1 MKEKSLLKRVA
12 EAAQDPAFI
21 IGGIIVGAL
30 ILLAVIGPEIAPYN
44 PYIRSEIQ
52 IVDGVMQKAPID
64 PCPTFPL
71 GTNPYGVDMLSLLLH
86 GAQTTLLIALSAT
99 IIRVMV
105 GLVLGA
111 LAGWF
116 PGTLLDRIV
125 LGLIEFLAAVPGIIL
140 AIIMLLAVG
149 IRSGQI
155 AFILALSVVGWGEI
169 AQIVRS
175 HVISI
180 RNAEFI
186 QAARAVG
193 LTPLETL
200 SRHVLP
206 NLTGT
211 LVTMA
216 ALEAGSALLLLGEI
230 GMIGIFIGGGAFIAG
245 DPGTPSLTIPEI
257 PEWGSLIGTNWRYFQ
272 SRPWLV
278 LYPAA
283 SFFIAILGFNL
294 LGFGMQRFIKRGRF
308 YPSGV
313 SVFKFVASLILVLSV
328 VQFLF
333 ANTGPETE
341 YKPKSEYFDV
351 SRAWVDIAYLTNEAH
366 GGRTTGTPGA
376 MLAAEYIG
384 EVFAAQG
391 LTPLMTGSY
400 QQRYRLSQGQV
411 SQEPELE
418 VDGMVFT
425 FSDGFGFD
433 PIVPIQGEGVIE
445 ASETFFLLNPPGTR
459 FSYSL
464 PYGSMILLGE
474 DPYESSRLLIVEED
488 DFPVYPYASA
498 FIGPAG
504 FLGSE
509 PQFVIT
515 RSLAEEILTGSG
527 HSLSELE
534 ETASGHTGRFT
545 QELDLELEVVY
556 GMAYDYALGAN
567 VIGYIPGSD
576 ARIQTNRILVVA
588 EYTGPA
594 VLEGD
599 TYPGADENASG
610 VAVMLEVLRLWNE
623 QDFVP
628 KRTVVFMA
636 ASEAGAD
643 FFTQEPVLSAGD
655 QDDWTVV
662 ILEGLAAGTPELNIV
677 QTDGNLARMFQES
690 ARTIKV
696 PVERSGTYDFFFRV
710 SDDQQRWGMTTLGK
724 YIGIVIQR
732 PGDEFSGTPQDLRD
746 HLNPT
751 YLEDAGRVI
760 SHFLM
765 VLSSG

>member
-1 MKEKSLLKRVA
+1 MSEKSLLKRMA
-12 EAAQDPAFI
+12 EAAKDPTFI
-21 IGGIIVGAL
+21 IGGIIVGVL

-44 PYIRSEIQ
+44 PYIRSELQ
-52 IVDGVMQKAPID
+52 VVDGVMKKAPVD
-64 PCPTFPL
+64 PCPSYLL

-111 LAGWF
+111 LGGWF
-116 PGTLLDRIV
+116 PGSLLDRIV
-125 LGLIEFLAAVPGIIL
+125 LSLIEFLAAVPGIIL

-169 AQIVRS
+169 AQIIRS
-175 HVISI
+175 HVLSI

-193 LTPLETL
+193 LTTLETL

-211 LVTMA
+211 VVTMA

-230 GMIGIFIGGGAFIAG
+230 GLIGIFIGGGAFIAG

-272 SRPWLV
+272 SRPFLV

-283 SFFIAILGFNL
+283 AFFIAILGFNL

-313 SVFKFVASLILVLSV
+313 SVFKFLAVVFVVLSTI
-328 VQFLF
+328 QFLF

-341 YKPKSEYFDV
+341 YKPKSENFDV
-351 SRAWVDIAYLTNEAH
+351 SRAWADIAYLTNEAY

-376 MLAAEYIG
+376 LLAAEYIE
-384 EVFAAQG
+384 EVYAAQG

-400 QQRYRLSQGQV
+400 QQRYRLSQGRV
-411 SQEPELE
+411 TKEPELE
-418 VDGMVFT
+418 IDEDIYAFFDGLA
-425 FSDGFGFD
+425 FD
-433 PIVPIQGEGVIE
+433 PGVPIQGEGIIE
-445 ASETFFLLNPPGTR
+445 VDEPYFVVNPAGSR

-474 DPYESSRLLIVEED
+474 DPYESSRLLIVEEN

-498 FIGPAG
+498 FIGPAA
-504 FLGSE
+504 FLGTQ

-515 RSLAEEILTGSG
+515 RSLAEELLARSG
-527 HSLSELE
+527 YSLSELE
-534 ETASGHTGRFT
+534 ETASGEIGRYS
-545 QELDLELEVVY
+545 QKLDLDLRITY
-556 GMAYDYALGAN
+556 GMTYDYALGAN

-588 EYTGPA
+588 DYTGPA

-610 VAVMLEVLRLWNE
+610 VAIMLEVLRLWNDQE
-623 QDFVP
+623 FRP
-628 KRTVVFMA
+628 ERTVVFLA

-643 FFTQEPVLSAGD
+643 FFTQEPILTAGD
-655 QDDWTVV
+655 KDDWTVV
-662 ILEGLAAGTPELNIV
+662 ILEGLAAGAPELNIV
-677 QTDGNLARMFQES
+677 QTDGNLARMFQDS
-690 ARTIKV
+690 ARKMRV
-696 PVERSGTYDFFFRV
+696 GVERGAVYDFFFRV
-710 SDDQQRWGMTTLGK
+710 SDNEQRWGMTTLGK
-724 YIGIVIQR
+724 YIGIAIQR
-732 PGDEFSGTPQDLRD
+732 PGDEFSGTPQDFRD

-751 YLEDAGRVI
+751 YLEEAGQVI

-765 VLSSG
+765 VLISG